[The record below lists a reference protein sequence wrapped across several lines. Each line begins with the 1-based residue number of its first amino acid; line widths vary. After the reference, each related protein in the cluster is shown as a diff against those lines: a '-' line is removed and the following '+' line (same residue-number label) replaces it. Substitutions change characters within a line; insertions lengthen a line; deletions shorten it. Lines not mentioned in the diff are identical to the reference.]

1 MIVGNVNFRK
11 EAITLRPKMVIA
23 SDRMELY
30 EFWGRRTEVLGQQN
44 RNWLKFAVA
53 VTGVHFL
60 LVQVP

>member
-1 MIVGNVNFRK
+1 
-11 EAITLRPKMVIA
+11 MVIA

-30 EFWGRRTEVLGQQN
+30 EYFGRRTEVLGQQN

-60 LVQVP
+60 LV